1 MTIRDFALKAAR
13 KFIYP
18 ALPRSVRLP
27 FNYWLC
33 SVAGSVEPELRH
45 MEALCKARGVAI
57 DVGANV
63 GLYSYRM
70 AQIFSKVY
78 AFEINEGLASHLI
91 EYGSKRVEI
100 IISGLSSE
108 ERDATLYIP
117 VSKGVVLN
125 GWASLMPGNCPD
137 TQEHVTKPVKV
148 RPLDS
153 FSLRD
158 ISFIKI
164 DVEGHEVEVLRGAV
178 ETISA
183 NRPVILVEVK
193 ESNIGKVA
201 SFFRGIDY
209 EEVSLKSL
217 CGVEGA
223 DENRIFVPRKN
234 SGKTRQGTQ

>member
-1 MTIRDFALKAAR
+1 MTIRDFAIKAAR
-13 KFIYP
+13 KLIYP
-18 ALPRSVRLP
+18 ALPRTARLP
-27 FNYWLC
+27 FSYRMC
-33 SVAGSVEPELRH
+33 SLAGTIEPELQH
-45 MEALCKARGVAI
+45 MPALCKARGAAI

-70 AQIFSKVY
+70 APIFSKVY
-78 AFEINEGLASHLI
+78 AFEINEAVAADLAA
-91 EYGSKRVEI
+91 YDSKNIEI
-100 IISGLSSE
+100 IHSGLSSE

-117 VSKGVVLN
+117 VSKGVQLN
-125 GWASLMPGNCPD
+125 GWASLQPGNCPD
-137 TQEHVTKPVKV
+137 TQEHVTRAVHV
-148 RPLDS
+148 RRLDS
-153 FSLRD
+153 FSFRD

-193 ESNIGKVA
+193 ESNTGKVS
-201 SFFRGIDY
+201 SFFQAIDY

-223 DENRIFVPRKN
+223 SENHIFVPREK
-234 SGKTRQGTQ
+234 SGTTR